1 MIHAL
6 IDHTDKILTDG
17 TPKFDF
23 AEPSTDPIQL
33 SRDLAETLI
42 LNQGLGLAAPQIGIP
57 VRAFAMM
64 AQQIIVCFNPRI
76 IDESDEVIVLE
87 EGCLS
92 YPELFVKV
100 KRPRRIKVR
109 YEEPNGETVTKTFDG
124 ITARV
129 FQHELSHLN
138 GICHLDEANKYH
150 KEQALKKWKKLQKE
164 KN

>member
-1 MIHAL
+1 VRESCCSL
-6 IDHTDKILTDG
+6 NRILTTG
-17 TPKFDF
+17 TLKFDF

-64 AQQIIVCFNPRI
+64 SEKIIVCFNPRI
-76 IDESDEVIVLE
+76 VDKSDEVIVLE

-92 YPELFVKV
+92 YSELFVKV

-150 KEQALKKWKKLQKE
+150 KEQALKKWKKLQKD
-164 KN
+164 KK